1 MAVLLAAG
9 LAIVGCT
16 QSQPEVRKTPPPEP
30 TAGSTRAA
38 SSILLAA
45 AEGQRDAVP
54 LESSAYGEYLA
65 GLVAAHSQDYGT
77 AADFMIRALDSDPDN
92 VDLLRRAFVLTAA
105 EGRHSES
112 LELARRL
119 VDQEP
124 ANAVAL
130 LVLAVDAVVRDQPDA
145 AGDQLAA
152 QPGRGLS
159 ILYEP
164 LLNAW
169 LRVGAGDISGAQKNA
184 SGLDGREGF
193 ESLYLMHK
201 ALLYDVGDD
210 AERAAEAYRDLLGRL
225 DSPSLRFAV
234 LAGNF
239 FERQGQPEAATE
251 IYASYTLANPD
262 TTLMAVFDVAERGDD
277 APAPILR
284 GYKDGWAEVLF
295 DLAGILSQERADEMA
310 LLHAHLAIRLKPDL
324 DLARIA
330 ARPPSRPIGG
340 STRQRGSLGRRG
352 CASPTRSAAW
362 SAPKRPWSS
371 WNPWQPNGRTV
382 SNRFTGSATYC
393 ACRNALARRRRLT
406 TGPLSGSPS
415 RSATTGACSISAA
428 SRWSATD
435 SGNER
440 KAIS

>member
-1 MAVLLAAG
+1 
-9 LAIVGCT
+9 
-16 QSQPEVRKTPPPEP
+16 
-30 TAGSTRAA
+30 
-38 SSILLAA
+38 LAA

-152 QPGRGLS
+152 QPGS

-201 ALLYDVGDD
+201 ALLYDVGDN
-210 AERAAEAYRDLLGRL
+210 E
-225 DSPSLRFAV
+225 
-234 LAGNF
+234 
-239 FERQGQPEAATE
+239 
-251 IYASYTLANPD
+251 
-262 TTLMAVFDVAERGDD
+262 
-277 APAPILR
+277 
-284 GYKDGWAEVLF
+284 
-295 DLAGILSQERADEMA
+295 
-310 LLHAHLAIRLKPDL
+310 
-324 DLARIA
+324 
-330 ARPPSRPIGG
+330 PPRPIGTCWG
-340 STRQRGSLGRRG
+340 AWTRLR
-352 CASPTRSAAW
+352 CALRSW
-362 SAPKRPWSS
+362 PGISSSARA
-371 WNPWQPNGRTV
+371 N
-382 SNRFTGSATYC
+382 
-393 ACRNALARRRRLT
+393 RRRL
-406 TGPLSGSPS
+406 
-415 RSATTGACSISAA
+415 
-428 SRWSATD
+428 
-435 SGNER
+435 R
-440 KAIS
+440 KSTPPTLWPTRTRP